1 MSKGVSKGVVIVTGA
16 SRGIG
21 RACALLAA
29 TRGWKV
35 VVNYANDTEAAA
47 SVVSDIDRE
56 GGQAVAVRGDVSVEA
71 DVAHIFAAADRLGP
85 LTGLINNAGIV
96 SRTGRV
102 DSYTAERLERI
113 MRVNV
118 IGTMLCAREAVKRL
132 STRHGGKGGAIVN
145 ISSVASYLGSP
156 NEYVDYAA
164 SKGAVDTFT
173 IGLAKEVATEGIRV
187 NAVRPGM
194 ITTDIHE
201 SSGDPGRVERIR
213 PSIPMQR
220 IGDPEEIARA
230 ALWLLSDEASYC
242 TGSFITA
249 SGGR

>member
-1 MSKGVSKGVVIVTGA
+1 MSKGVVVVTGS

-29 TRGWKV
+29 ERGYQV
-35 VVNYANDTEAAA
+35 VVNYASNVEAAA
-47 SVVSDIDRE
+47 EVVSHINHS

-71 DVAHIFAAADRLGP
+71 DIEHIFAAADRMGT
-85 LTGLINNAGIV
+85 LTGLIANSGVV
-96 SRTGRV
+96 SRSGRV
-102 DSYTAERLERI
+102 EDYTLERLQTI
-113 MRVNV
+113 VAINV
-118 IGTMLCAREAVKRL
+118 VGTILCCREAVKRM
-132 STRHGGKGGAIVN
+132 SMKRGGKGGAIVA
-145 ISSVASYLGSP
+145 ISSVASVLGSP

-164 SKGAVDTFT
+164 TKGAVDSFT
-173 IGLAKEVATEGIRV
+173 IGLAKEVAMEGIRV

-194 ITTDIHE
+194 VTTDIHE
-201 SSGDPGRVERIR
+201 ASGDPGRVERIR

-230 ALWLLSDEASYC
+230 ALWLLSEEASYC
-242 TGSFITA
+242 TGTFITA